1 MKKYLVC
8 TGNEWTKLIHK
19 KKYIVFLFIGV
30 LLSMF
35 NILGRLLVS
44 KLIGSSFSFGFIASG
59 TSMSM
64 ITLFINFL
72 IPLISMMAVCDLFS
86 TEFQDQTIKAVLLR
100 PISRFKIYLAK
111 ITAVTLMALLYI
123 AILFASSVLLDAAI
137 NKETKGVLYS
147 AGAYL
152 IDTVPIIIVILMAAF
167 INQLT
172 KGSTMA
178 MFLCIIIY
186 ILLYIVGI
194 FVPSLSGLLF
204 TGYMKWHTIWLGH
217 ILPFGAIL
225 SKTAL
230 LVGYALIFFS
240 GGYWLFMRHEI

>member
-19 KKYIVFLFIGV
+19 KKYIVFLLIGV
-30 LLSMF
+30 FLSMF
-35 NILGRLLVS
+35 NILGKLLIS
-44 KLIGSSFSFGFIASG
+44 KLIGGSLSFISSG

-100 PISRFKIYLAK
+100 PISRFKIYIAK

-123 AILFASSVLLDAAI
+123 VVLFIASTLLDALI
-137 NKETKGVLYS
+137 NRETKGLLYS

-152 IDTVPIIIVILMAAF
+152 IDIIPMIIVILMAAF

-186 ILLYIVGI
+186 MLLYIIGI

-204 TGYMKWHTIWLGH
+204 TGYIKWHTIWLGH
-217 ILPFGAIL
+217 MLPPGAML

-230 LVGYALIFFS
+230 LAGYALIFIS